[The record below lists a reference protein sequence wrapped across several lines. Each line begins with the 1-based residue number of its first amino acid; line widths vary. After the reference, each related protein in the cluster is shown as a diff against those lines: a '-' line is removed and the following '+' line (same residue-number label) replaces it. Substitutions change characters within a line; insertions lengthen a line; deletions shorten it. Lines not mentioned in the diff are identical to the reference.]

1 MFMRSAKKWHRMHK
15 YLIFVLVSVFLTGCA
30 STKVLDE
37 PVALETTKAIGEISD
52 DRINLILDWVIFRN
66 GPGTWASG
74 ADWDEYLV
82 RVENRSQAPVILQ
95 NSAVVDRLATALN
108 PGLSRQ
114 ELIQA
119 SRDNVERYEGVDM
132 PVKPGEGSTTM
143 MVSGGVALVGAGTAL
158 AVSATQAF
166 FTAGAAGGT
175 AASIGGG
182 LLVVGPALVVGGYVR
197 KSNQREVNREIRRRR
212 SRFPIELAPGEE
224 TLLHLFFPIAPSP
237 QTLRL
242 EYYADQAVHEIE
254 LDTSASMQGLHLED
268 DS

>member
-1 MFMRSAKKWHRMHK
+1 MFKH
-15 YLIFVLVSVFLTGCA
+15 LIFVLVSVFLTGCA
-30 STKVLDE
+30 STKVLDQ
-37 PVALETTKAIGEISD
+37 PVALETTKAIGEVSD
-52 DRINLILDWVIFRN
+52 KRINLILDWVIFRN
-66 GPGTWASG
+66 GPGSWASG

-82 RVENRSQAPVILQ
+82 RIENRSQAPVILQ
-95 NSAVVDRLATALN
+95 NSAVVDLLDTSLN

-114 ELIQA
+114 ELAQA
-119 SRDNVERYEGVDM
+119 SRDNVQRYEGVDM

-143 MVSGGVALVGAGTAL
+143 MVAGGVALVGAGTAL

-166 FTAGAAGGT
+166 FTAGASGGT

-182 LLVVGPALVVGGYVR
+182 LLVVGPALVIGGYIR

-224 TLLHLFFPIAPSP
+224 KLLHLFFPIAPSP
-237 QTLRL
+237 QALRL
-242 EYYADQAVHEIE
+242 EYYADKAVHDIE
-254 LDTSASMQGLHLED
+254 LDTSASMQGLHLEN